1 MHNETYQE
9 LMLRFAKEMHD
20 VGVSENLR
28 KVVEAQYTRTPNLV
42 CASSDEN
49 TRKFTYRHNGY
60 EIEAVQTVKL
70 SVKKCT

>member
-42 CASSDEN
+42 CVSSDEN